1 MAASYNPATT
11 SLPNYNST
19 ASLDVAPALAV
30 FTDSINNAGAALQT
44 AIAKAGDNP
53 SDPTNLIKMQAAMAQ
68 YNTAL
73 MVASSVV
80 KSVEETAKSITQ
92 KL

>member
-1 MAASYNPATT
+1 MATYDNANTTLPTYATTASVSVTPALNTFTTSIEAAGTVMQNAISAASTNP
-11 SLPNYNST
+11 N
-19 ASLDVAPALAV
+19 
-30 FTDSINNAGAALQT
+30 
-44 AIAKAGDNP
+44 
-53 SDPTNLIKMQAAMAQ
+53 DPTNLIKMQAAMAN

-80 KSVEETAKSITQ
+80 KSVEETAKSLTQ

>member
-1 MAASYNPATT
+1 MATYNNDSTTLPTYTGKASVSVTPVLNTFTSAIQDAGEAMQDAITAASNNP
-11 SLPNYNST
+11 N
-19 ASLDVAPALAV
+19 DPA
-30 FTDSINNAGAALQT
+30 
-44 AIAKAGDNP
+44 
-53 SDPTNLIKMQAAMAQ
+53 NLIKMQAAMAN

-80 KSVEETAKSITQ
+80 KSVEETAKSLTQ

>member
-1 MAASYNPATT
+1 MTTYSNTATT
-11 SLPNYNST
+11 LPTYEATGSVSVT
-19 ASLDVAPALAV
+19 PALNT
-30 FTDSINNAGAALQT
+30 FTTSIQTAGAAVQA
-44 AIAKAGDNP
+44 AISAASDNP
-53 SDPTNLIKMQAAMAQ
+53 NDPTNLIKMQAAMAN

-80 KSVEETAKSITQ
+80 KSVEETAKSLTQ

>member
-1 MAASYNPATT
+1 MTTYDKTLTTLPSYSDAASVSVT
-11 SLPNYNST
+11 
-19 ASLDVAPALAV
+19 PALNT
-30 FTDSINNAGAALQT
+30 FTT
-44 AIAKAGDNP
+44 AIQDAGGKVQDAITAASDNP
-53 SDPTNLIKMQAAMAQ
+53 NDPANLIKMQAAMAN

-80 KSVEETAKSITQ
+80 KSVEETAKSLTQ

>member
-1 MAASYNPATT
+1 MPAYDSSKTGIPSYNA
-11 SLPNYNST
+11 T
-19 ASLDVAPALAV
+19 ASVDVAPALTV
-30 FTDSINNAGAALQT
+30 FTTAINNAGTALQG
-44 AIAKAGDNP
+44 AIGAAGDNP
-53 SDPTNLIKMQAAMAQ
+53 ADPTNLIKMQAAMAQ

>member
-1 MAASYNPATT
+1 MTTYATGSNT
-11 SLPNYNST
+11 IPTYSST
-19 ASLDVAPALAV
+19 ASVSVTPALNT
-30 FTDSINNAGAALQT
+30 FTSAIQDAGAALQT
-44 AIAKAGDNP
+44 AIGNASDNP
-53 SDPTNLIKMQAAMAQ
+53 NDPANLIKMQAAMAN

-80 KSVEETAKSITQ
+80 KSVEETAKSLTQ